1 MIESQEN
8 SSFRNQQTQSVPTPL
23 NSSETGDS
31 NNLEFR
37 PIEFTGTAGEYWG
50 IFITNL
56 LLSIV
61 TLGVYSA
68 WAKVRRKRYFLNS
81 TQIDGIS
88 LNYHATGMQL
98 FKGRLIAFTV
108 IVISSIL
115 SNYFILE
122 AGLII
127 SVLFLFLVPWVLNRS
142 MRFNARVTSWRNV
155 RLNWRGTY
163 WRSFAVMWLATPS
176 AVLSLGILVPFISR
190 WINQYYVRRY
200 SFGVTSFQEWT
211 AIGPFVKAFLL
222 TVPFMII
229 SGLTVVGVL
238 TGVMYEITN
247 FGHWL
252 TGNIVFLVFGAGI
265 ILIAA
270 YIWYRTM
277 CRNIVVRSLALGDAV
292 KFHSNLKPYEVVWIQ
307 MTNFLAS
314 VLSLGLLIPWAQIR
328 IYRYLCNNTSY
339 AFVRSADEFIDEEQ
353 RKMSSFGE
361 EFAELEGVD
370 FSL

>member
-1 MIESQEN
+1 MIESQDN
-8 SSFRNQQTQSVPTPL
+8 ALFRNQQTQPEPTPPD
-23 NSSETGDS
+23 SSETGDS
-31 NNLEFR
+31 KNLEFR

-61 TLGVYSA
+61 TLGIYSA

-81 TQIDGIS
+81 TQIDGFA

-98 FKGRLIAFTV
+98 FKGRLIAFAV

-122 AGLII
+122 AGII
-127 SVLFLFLVPWVLNRS
+127 VAVFFLFVIPWVLNRS

-155 RLNWRGTY
+155 RFNWQGTY
-163 WRSFAVMWLATPS
+163 WKSFVVVWLA
-176 AVLSLGILVPFISR
+176 VPFMILSFGLLTPLISR
-190 WINQYYVRRY
+190 LVYQYYVGRY
-200 SFGVTSFQEWT
+200 SFGVTSFEEDM
-211 AIGPFVKAFLL
+211 AVAPFVKAFLS
-222 TVPFMII
+222 TVAIMII
-229 SGLTVVGVL
+229 AGLIGVVMLNAIFIDSHSGGL
-238 TGVMYEITN
+238 EI
-247 FGHWL
+247 
-252 TGNIVFLVFGAGI
+252 LVIGGEAV
-265 ILIAA
+265 ILIAV

-277 CRNIVVRSLALGDAV
+277 CRNIVVRSMELGDAV
-292 KFHSNLKPYEVVWIQ
+292 RFNSSLKPYMVVWIQ
-307 MTNFLAS
+307 LSNFFVS
-314 VLSLGLLIPWAQIR
+314 VVSLGLLIPWAQVR

-339 AFVRSADEFIDEEQ
+339 AFIRSADEFIDEEQ

-370 FSL
+370 FSI